1 MKKEDWG
8 IFFPLPNKLVFK
20 IFMLFFIFF
29 FVKEGNAQCTNTT
42 SWGSAIAPTNTIPVT
57 ISSCNFQ
64 SEYSPITSIVA
75 GTTYQINSDC
85 GGYITI
91 RRDTFN
97 GTIVSNGNAPH
108 TFTAPSSGTYYV
120 HYNTNAA
127 CGTASNCCTTT
138 ITCTSCS
145 APIGCINSIS
155 FGSVTA
161 PTNTTPTTISTCNFQ
176 TEYSTI
182 TAIVAGTTYQINS
195 DCGGYITIRRDTFN
209 GTIVSNGNAPHSFT
223 APSSGTYYVHYNTN
237 AACGTASNCCTTTIT
252 CSSCSAPVAPINDL
266 CSNATSL
273 PCGTSNL
280 AGTTV
285 GTTNIANVSGCTM
298 SNYGVW
304 YTFVGDGQQTTI
316 STNPAF
322 DIKLSIA
329 TGTCGTLTN
338 ITCTDVSPE
347 TATFTT
353 TLGTTYYVY
362 VAHWLSGSTTTGT
375 FTISRSCSAPPPPL
389 TNDECSG
396 AISLTVNSSCS
407 YSSYSN
413 SGATASL
420 GIPAPG
426 CSFYSGGDVWFSVV
440 VPASGNLNIDTQSGV
455 ITDSGMAAYSG
466 TCGTLTLIACDDDG
480 GNGAMSMLTLT
491 GRTPGETIYIRVWEY
506 GNDNNGTFG
515 ICVTEPTNPC
525 STITNIASCGS
536 TISVSIPAGNGTFAN
551 SACGWTTPGNEI
563 IYTFTP
569 SVSGTYTLQQTGSYA
584 TIDYQYKAVSIGCNG
599 IGWGCIDDLFGAS
612 TSSSFFLS
620 GGTQYY
626 ILLDPESTIGG
637 NVSFIINCT
646 INPCSNGPG
655 TGTTALACP
664 SVQSGGLGLNGAD
677 PLPIDCHTVAT
688 CVDLEANYLQLG
700 DTSSYTVES
709 ITYIP
714 PYQFNCLQN
723 PVSVNIDDIWS
734 PVINIPFDFC
744 FYGNTYNSCIM
755 GSNGMIS
762 FNTASAGGP
771 SGYAFSNNLPS
782 LVGALFPNTI
792 YGVYH
797 DIDPS
802 VGGTVGWE
810 LITLNT
816 GCRAL
821 VASWSDIPMFS
832 ATCNSI
838 LYTGMIVLYEDTN
851 VIEVYIKEKN
861 VCSTWNG
868 GNAIVGIQNAAGT
881 QAVVAPGRNGLD
893 ADWTVTN
900 EAWRFVPSGP
910 SITSIQWFEGSG
922 TSGPM
927 IGNTDVINVCPTATT
942 TYTAQVTYTLC
953 NGNTIVENDETVVT
967 VIGDKTWNGSIDSD
981 WNKDNNW
988 TPVGI
993 PNSTD
998 CVLIPIT
1005 PNDPI
1010 ISGTNYNG
1018 LGGTLRILNGAT
1030 LTVNSNNSI
1039 TITDWVN
1046 VQPTGTFDI
1055 QNNSSLVQ
1063 INNTTNIGNI
1073 IYRRNANIRRLDY
1086 VYWSSPVAGFNVNN
1100 IPAPIA
1106 PGPIYSWNTTVANPN
1121 GGQGNWV
1128 GAAGSTM
1135 QPAIG
1140 YIVRGPNS
1148 FGSTP
1153 AILNGSFI
1161 GVPNNGQITIPISR
1175 GSDTNTALHY
1185 GLNGTQITN
1194 FSDNNNLVGNP
1205 YPSAIRASEFLFNNN
1220 TKIEGNVKLWTHG
1233 TLPATINS
1241 PFYDTFVYNYTAGD
1255 YYTYNFTGVTCCPA
1269 ASADLFIGAGQGF
1282 FVQMKDGSPA
1292 SDNITFT
1299 NSLRSPN
1306 YDNSLFYRTSN
1317 MAVSDS
1323 PLTSLERNRM
1333 WFDIVNSNGIND
1345 RTLVGYIE
1353 GATMDRDS
1361 FFDCNTAVLGSMT
1374 VYSILN
1380 EERLSIQGR
1389 SLPFDENDI
1398 VPMGVHIPE
1407 SGTYTFALAA
1417 VDGLFETQTI
1427 YLKDK
1432 FLNITHNIKT
1442 NPYTFSSE
1450 QGSFDNRFEIVYLNE
1465 TLSNPDFS
1473 LENEIRVVT
1482 NEFVNVYSTVEP
1494 IESIIVYNVLGQ
1506 KLKEYNNLNA
1516 NSFKLTSLQKNNT
1529 TLLLKIKLQNELI
1542 KIEKIIY

>member
-1 MKKEDWG
+1 MKKEQWG
-8 IFFPLPNKLVFK
+8 IFFPLSVYR
-20 IFMLFFIFF
+20 FFAAIIIFF
-29 FVKEGNAQCTNTT
+29 SYSIDVKAQCAVHIPNIECTT
-42 SWGSAIAPTNTIPVT
+42 AAPTVINNSISCTPPTNNAGRRNFLVTNMVAGNIYRVSNCGSGFDTQLTIFD
-57 ISSCNFQ
+57 S
-64 SEYSPITSIVA
+64 A
-75 GTTYQINSDC
+75 GTTSLAFNDDNGPACTGSAASIDFVPPATGDYRMQLNRFNCNSTTNQAH
-85 GGYITI
+85 GIITVTLI
-91 RRDTFN
+91 
-97 GTIVSNGNAPH
+97 GAAPP
-108 TFTAPSSGTYYV
+108 AP
-120 HYNTNAA
+120 A
-127 CGTASNCCTTT
+127 
-138 ITCTSCS
+138 
-145 APIGCINSIS
+145 
-155 FGSVTA
+155 
-161 PTNTTPTTISTCNFQ
+161 
-176 TEYSTI
+176 
-182 TAIVAGTTYQINS
+182 
-195 DCGGYITIRRDTFN
+195 
-209 GTIVSNGNAPHSFT
+209 
-223 APSSGTYYVHYNTN
+223 
-237 AACGTASNCCTTTIT
+237 
-252 CSSCSAPVAPINDL
+252 NDL
-266 CSNATSL
+266 CANATDL
-273 PCGTSNL
+273 PCGTTNL

-285 GTTNIANVSGCTM
+285 ATSNIAHNTGCTM

-304 YTFVGDGQQTTI
+304 YTFTGDGQQTTI
-316 STNPAF
+316 TTNPAI

-329 TGTCGTLTN
+329 TGSCGVLSN
-338 ITCTDVSPE
+338 IVCTDTTPE
-347 TATFTT
+347 SATFTT
-353 TLGTTYYVY
+353 VSGTQYYVY

-375 FTISRSCSAPPPPL
+375 FTISRTCAAPPVAPVNDLCANATDLPCGTSNLAGTTALTTNIAHGTGCTFISNYGVWYTFTGDGQQTTVSTNPSFDIKLSIATGSCGAFTNIVCTDTSPESATFTTVLGTQYYVYVASYGNTSTTTGTFTISRTCTAPPPPL
-389 TNDECSG
+389 TNDDCSG
-396 AISLTVNSSCS
+396 AIALTVNSTCTFA
-407 YSSYSN
+407 SYSN
-413 SGATASL
+413 LGANASV

-426 CSFYSGGDVWFSVV
+426 CGSYLGGDVWFSVV
-440 VPASGNLNIDTQSGV
+440 VPPTGNFIVDTQAGV

-466 TCGTLTLIACDDDG
+466 TCGALTLIACDDDG
-480 GNGAMSMLTLT
+480 GNGLMSSLNIT
-491 GRTPGETIYIRVWEY
+491 GQTPGSTIYIRFWEFS
-506 GNDNNGTFG
+506 NDNNGSFG
-515 ICVTEPTNPC
+515 ICVTEPAGPC
-525 STITNIASCGS
+525 
-536 TISVSIPAGNGTFAN
+536 
-551 SACGWTTPGNEI
+551 TP
-563 IYTFTP
+563 
-569 SVSGTYTLQQTGSYA
+569 
-584 TIDYQYKAVSIGCNG
+584 
-599 IGWGCIDDLFGAS
+599 
-612 TSSSFFLS
+612 
-620 GGTQYY
+620 
-626 ILLDPESTIGG
+626 
-637 NVSFIINCT
+637 
-646 INPCSNGPG
+646 GPG
-655 TGTTALACP
+655 TGISALACP
-664 SVQSGGLGLNGAD
+664 SVLSGGLGLNGAD
-677 PLPIDCHTVAT
+677 PLPIDCNSTAV
-688 CVDLEANYLQLG
+688 CVDLEASYLQLG

-709 ITYIP
+709 ITYAP

-723 PVSVNIDDIWS
+723 PVSVNDDDVWS
-734 PVINIPFDFC
+734 PVVNLPFNFC
-744 FYGNTYNSCIM
+744 FYGNSYSSCVI
-755 GSNGMIS
+755 GSNGVIS
-762 FNTASAGGP
+762 FDNTLANSD
-771 SGYAFSNNLPS
+771 SGFETNYNLPS
-782 LVGALFPNTI
+782 LINAEFFGTNYF
-792 YGVYH
+792 YGPSIHGVHH

-802 VGGTVGWE
+802 ISGDVAWE
-810 LITLNT
+810 LITLST

-821 VASWSDIPMFS
+821 VASWNDIPMFS

-851 VIEVYIKEKN
+851 IIEVYIKEKN

-868 GNAIVGIQNAAGT
+868 GNATVGIQNATAT

-981 WNKDNNW
+981 WNKNNNW

-993 PNSTD
+993 PNSSD

-1100 IPAPIA
+1100 ISAPIA
-1106 PGPIYSWNTTVANPN
+1106 PGPIYSWNTTLANPN

-1175 GSDTNTALHY
+1175 GSDTNTALHF

-1205 YPSAIRASEFLFNNN
+1205 YPSAIRASQFLFNNN

-1282 FVQMKDGSPA
+1282 FIQMKDGSPA
-1292 SDNITFT
+1292 SDNVTFT

-1317 MAVSDS
+1317 IAVSDS

-1389 SLPFDENDI
+1389 SLPFDVNDI

-1506 KLKEYNNLNA
+1506 KLKEYNNVNA

-1542 KIEKIIY
+1542 KIEKVIY

>member
-1 MKKEDWG
+1 MKKEHRG
-8 IFFPLPNKLVFK
+8 IFFPSINIVVKFT
-20 IFMLFFIFF
+20 ISFLFLII
-29 FVKEGNAQCTNTT
+29 GINSNAQCTNTV
-42 SWGSAIAPTNTIPVT
+42 SYGSATAPTSNTPT
-57 ISSCNFQ
+57 QISTCNFQ
-64 SEYSPITSIVA
+64 TEYSTITSIVA

-85 GGYITI
+85 GGYITV
-91 RRDTFN
+91 RRDSFN
-97 GTIVSNGNAPH
+97 GTVVSNGTAPH
-108 TFTAPSSGTYYV
+108 TFTAPTSGTYYI
-120 HYNTNAA
+120 HYNTNAG
-127 CGTASNCCTTT
+127 CGTATNCCTTT

-145 APIGCINSIS
+145 APIGCINNTS
-155 FGSVTA
+155 FGSAIA
-161 PTNTTPTTISTCNFQ
+161 PTNNTPITISTCNFQ

-182 TAIVAGTTYQINS
+182 SNIINGYTYTAGS
-195 DCGGYITIRRDTFN
+195 SCGGYITVRQGTFD
-209 GTIVSNGNAPHSFT
+209 GPIIAQGNAPLTWT
-223 APSSGTYYVHYNTN
+223 AINNGTHFFHYNTN
-237 AACGTASNCCTTTIT
+237 SSCGTATSCCETTIQCNT
-252 CSSCSAPVAPINDL
+252 CSI
-266 CSNATSL
+266 
-273 PCGTSNL
+273 PC
-280 AGTTV
+280 
-285 GTTNIANVSGCTM
+285 
-298 SNYGVW
+298 
-304 YTFVGDGQQTTI
+304 
-316 STNPAF
+316 
-322 DIKLSIA
+322 
-329 TGTCGTLTN
+329 
-338 ITCTDVSPE
+338 
-347 TATFTT
+347 
-353 TLGTTYYVY
+353 
-362 VAHWLSGSTTTGT
+362 
-375 FTISRSCSAPPPPL
+375 
-389 TNDECSG
+389 
-396 AISLTVNSSCS
+396 
-407 YSSYSN
+407 
-413 SGATASL
+413 
-420 GIPAPG
+420 
-426 CSFYSGGDVWFSVV
+426 
-440 VPASGNLNIDTQSGV
+440 
-455 ITDSGMAAYSG
+455 
-466 TCGTLTLIACDDDG
+466 
-480 GNGAMSMLTLT
+480 
-491 GRTPGETIYIRVWEY
+491 TP
-506 GNDNNGTFG
+506 
-515 ICVTEPTNPC
+515 
-525 STITNIASCGS
+525 
-536 TISVSIPAGNGTFAN
+536 
-551 SACGWTTPGNEI
+551 
-563 IYTFTP
+563 
-569 SVSGTYTLQQTGSYA
+569 
-584 TIDYQYKAVSIGCNG
+584 
-599 IGWGCIDDLFGAS
+599 
-612 TSSSFFLS
+612 
-620 GGTQYY
+620 
-626 ILLDPESTIGG
+626 
-637 NVSFIINCT
+637 
-646 INPCSNGPG
+646 GPG
-655 TGTTALACP
+655 TGTSALACP
-664 SVQSGGLGLNGAD
+664 SVLSGGLGLNGAD

-700 DTSSYTVES
+700 DTSNYIVES
-709 ITYIP
+709 ISYVP

-723 PVSVNIDDIWS
+723 PVSVNDDDVWS
-734 PVINIPFDFC
+734 PVINLPFDFC
-744 FYGNTYNSCIM
+744 FYGNTFSSCII
-755 GSNGMIS
+755 GSNGIIS
-762 FNTASAGGP
+762 FDTANASSQ

-782 LVGALFPNTI
+782 LTGALFPNSI

-797 DIDPS
+797 DIDPR

-953 NGNTIVENDETVVT
+953 NGNTIVENDETIVT

-1039 TITDWVN
+1039 TIKDWVN
-1046 VQPTGTFDI
+1046 VQPSGTFDI

-1121 GGQGNWV
+1121 GGQGNWF

-1135 QPAIG
+1135 QPAVG
-1140 YIVRGPNS
+1140 YIMRGPNS

-1161 GVPNNGQITIPISR
+1161 GVPNNGQITIAVSR

-1185 GLNGTQITN
+1185 GVNGTQITN

-1506 KLKEYNNLNA
+1506 KLKEYNNVNA

-1542 KIEKIIY
+1542 KIEKVIY